1 MKNNSSQSRFGKIT
15 AKAIVMLLAVVLS
28 LSVLPA
34 LSADILPDAS
44 AATEYVVQ
52 SGETITNINNTLAS
66 YSAGTVVN
74 MQLSATIDL
83 DSQNH
88 NSGIEIPKD
97 ITVNLYLNGNNI
109 SYERT
114 RDNNSL
120 WQFTGVYGIVN
131 YGTLNV
137 YAGSSSSPYRA
148 VQSGKSSIIVKNI
161 RNDMKS
167 SGSNEYAYGRAEA
180 IQNHGTLTV
189 NQGVSLVADVQLKYI
204 RTATTGQ
211 YDRDGSS
218 TVAVAGVFNATDTA
232 TAVLDDVSIS
242 ANASTS
248 SANADYVSGHR
259 LSVSNSYAYGVYGG
273 NTNVSGTTAIS
284 VSATT
289 GCDQNGGANDRK
301 DGRTTAVAYGICT
314 TKNVTVT
321 GGTFSYSAS
330 DYNKANSLTE
340 GTRHVYIGGICY
352 AKDGT
357 APVLI
362 DGNVKVATSD
372 AFTGENDENTN
383 GGTRVY
389 RESTVALAEKMPWSP
404 ADVFGSTSGNLY
416 SNPKGVDARPSGIA
430 VGSFSDEVGNAY
442 AASSTSTVGGHPTA
456 LNRGALSGQN
466 RVHVVYRY
474 WTDST
479 RTRLDTS
486 IVDDDGNAGYSF
498 RPTTSKPTV
507 VSAPAV
513 FSTFLNTKLT
523 VGNNT
528 AIRYTN
534 GGDPCNHYY
543 WNLYKIS
550 YQAAG
555 TTFFSDFSMTQKGT
569 EFQTFEATGATNGQA
584 NVTSGPVFIY
594 VDYISKAPS
603 AIKATVGTA
612 GVVTTTYTGSNILA
626 SDLGLQIID
635 SLDEVDITKEYNIDF
650 TDNSLIGVQFSFT
663 GKNTADVEISDTGRL
678 PRNAG
683 TYQVTLQIAES
694 VTYNTDPTKSKNR
707 KALEYTFTLIV
718 EQAEALR
725 GTLPESFNDVVY
737 GQKLNEIISV
747 GTGTYKAAFLG
758 KDNVDGTFSFVNAGD
773 GSAYKNAG
781 SGITQIKW
789 TPAYGE
795 GALEKNYKETVFSV
809 AYTVKKA
816 PLTIT
821 PNAATVVY
829 GESDVAFSSVVS
841 GLVANDNTENNQNII
856 KDALVYAVYF
866 GGDYIAY
873 QPGKIAVGSHV
884 IRTSFTALPEI
895 LANYEYVHVYGAEN
909 NPNGVLKVTPRPLT
923 VEATAQDRAYIPD
936 NFDVNVSFTIVSGKF
951 GTDDVRVTNA
961 TGALNENCDAGQLK
975 IVNGISAETIKDKL
989 AGSAKNNYEIVTVT
1003 YKTGENLLVN
1013 ISKAIP
1019 DATVPTIAEMNY
1031 LQKRTL
1037 ADVALGTTTSTVE
1050 GSWQWVDSTINP
1062 TVKVSQ
1068 YKAQFVP
1075 VENQLK
1081 NYEIKVVDVAINVKP
1096 TPVTVGY
1103 SATVSYGDNVPNI
1116 TNYTYTS
1123 DIDKDFDI
1131 KKVTTSGNITPRTDY
1146 QKGSPVKAGGYAVTI
1161 TAPNYVDVDGN
1172 YIFTVNNGIINVN
1185 PRLITF
1191 TVEDKTIV
1199 YGDSFNV
1206 DSTGAVNLTFDESL
1220 LVGTDTINS
1229 ITASGTAPVFS
1240 FETNFNSFDQYDAGT
1255 YTINATCTST
1265 TSANYTV
1272 AVKAGT
1278 LHVTKAPLVIKAN
1291 DFTLEYGSDVP
1302 ANLDSALTLIGAKR
1316 NEKLADMISGEK
1328 TVSVNTSYTKGSP
1341 VKAGG
1346 YEVTVGIA
1354 GVSFPNYEV
1363 TVQNGTITVVK
1374 ATPVITTLPTAT
1386 ITYGETLADAK
1397 FSGAVIVDNIPGA
1410 FVYDSPTVAPAYN
1423 ELSYNSF
1430 TASFIPEDTDN
1441 YNVVRGKIISLT
1453 VGKKKVTGILSVA
1466 GIPMINE
1473 DLTADV
1479 TGLDPATQG
1488 SYTFVWYYEDG
1499 TVIGTGAELPL
1510 GADSANKKV
1519 YVKATA
1525 ATPYEGTVESN
1536 RILIAPELTDINGIL
1551 TETEYSKYFQL
1562 TGLEFG
1568 KDSPLQYNAQQRV
1581 VTFKEIDSSTANYEI
1596 GNIQVKYNGS
1606 AEAPVNVGRYAIT
1619 VDIAAPENLTGLTYN
1634 DTDKVW
1640 VNADGA
1646 VVYSPVSNYLIGY
1659 LEITPMGYT
1668 VYVTVDKKVYDGTVD
1683 ATAKVTEQIGRIE
1696 LGGGEF
1702 DDVWFDNDA
1711 VTYYFETPDAG
1722 ENKIVNAF
1730 GGDCL
1735 KGAAAGNYEL
1745 AIVIENANS
1754 AVITPMPLEVTVSA
1768 VEREYIKGN
1777 KNVDLAFD
1785 FTPAEGDDGFVYV
1798 DASKAKGVIDT
1809 DIAGSHFVTVSDIM
1823 LIGDKAANYTL
1834 SIKDADKI
1842 LAVITKAVPSYPIPE
1857 VHEVL
1862 YYNSGRHLSSISLGD
1877 SHWTWVDRNAVPG
1890 AGVHTF
1896 KAVYTPD
1903 DQANYLTVEYDVAV
1917 EVLKTPVTITAA
1929 SFTITYGDIEPT
1941 YYYIAEGLTGADTI
1955 ENAVDGYVLMNC
1967 NYHPGSNVGEYAIQL
1982 DGAFE
1987 SDNYDFIYNNGV
1999 VTVGKRTAYV
2009 DVIAENREYKE
2020 GDTTV
2025 QVKFSPLENLYS
2037 GDSASDVYL
2046 QYTNYITGTV
2056 ADANAGTKTV
2066 QYVMPNLLG
2075 TKAGN
2080 YVISP
2085 KKAVVT
2091 VEILKATIPGVILPT
2106 SGKVYYGNKLSTI
2119 EFTSSSEGGQF
2130 GTFTMENPT
2139 STPEKVGTFA
2149 NTYKVVFTPAD
2160 TKNYATVSQYITVEV
2175 LPAFINVSVHFTGTI
2190 QVGKTL
2196 YAILND
2202 VPAEALPNLV
2212 YEWYR
2217 VDTPESD
2224 PRTGIKVASNTDS
2237 YRLTEEDEGKYIMCA
2252 VTNLDG
2258 SPYECNAI
2266 CVTDIAVE
2274 EQQLTLW
2281 QKFINWFYRLLSNF
2295 TQIFG
2300 GLLG

>member
-44 AATEYVVQ
+44 AAAEYVVTTTDIA
-52 SGETITNINNTLAS
+52 TINSAIANNAS
-66 YSAGTVVN
+66 AEIDVKLNNDIGPGLTIPAGKTVNLFMNGKSITYSAGTTTQGTV
-74 MQLSATIDL
+74 
-83 DSQNH
+83 
-88 NSGIEIPKD
+88 SGIINRGTLHVYSGSSK
-97 ITVNLYLNGNNI
+97 TGSSTANI
-109 SYERT
+109 SLSNVSLDNSIPETT
-114 RDNNSL
+114 R
-120 WQFTGVYGIVN
+120 IVSYSN
-131 YGTLNV
+131 LEG
-137 YAGSSSSPYRA
+137 
-148 VQSGKSSIIVKNI
+148 I
-161 RNDMKS
+161 RNE
-167 SGSNEYAYGRAEA
+167 GY
-180 IQNHGTLTV
+180 LTV
-189 NQGVSLVADVQLKYI
+189 NAGVNISVSGNIYYNKQDNVIYGESAQ
-204 RTATTGQ
+204 
-211 YDRDGSS
+211 
-218 TVAVAGVFNATDTA
+218 VAVGSVGIFNNNTDAVSVINSAKITASA
-232 TAVLDDVSIS
+232 TAEGTM
-242 ANASTS
+242 NSTS
-248 SANADYVSGHR
+248 IDDDERTSSVAVS
-259 LSVSNSYAYGVYGG
+259 YGVYGG
-273 NTNVSGTTAIS
+273 DVTINGSTTITTTSRGAHTRGTT
-284 VSATT
+284 
-289 GCDQNGGANDRK
+289 NG
-301 DGRTTAVAYGICT
+301 TADEGTAYIHSINYGI
-314 TKNVTVT
+314 
-321 GGTFSYSAS
+321 
-330 DYNKANSLTE
+330 
-340 GTRHVYIGGICY
+340 
-352 AKDGT
+352 
-357 APVLI
+357 
-362 DGNVKVATSD
+362 ATS
-372 AFTGENDENTN
+372 GSINVN
-383 GGTRVY
+383 GGTITHGAELYNDQASKSKGGGQMFVY
-389 RESTVALAEKMPWSP
+389 SGGIYYVTGTTPVITDGSVSNTVEYGITLGDEPGTLNFRKGSVVTSSEMIKSANEIVTYMTSYHTRDRFVPS
-404 ADVFGSTSGNLY
+404 ADV
-416 SNPKGVDARPSGIA
+416 VA
-430 VGSFSDEVGNAY
+430 GSFADESN
-442 AASSTSTVGGHPTA
+442 STYNTTDVVTAMNTVPKE
-456 LNRGALSGQN
+456 LVRGAVSGQN

-479 RTRLDTS
+479 RSKLDTS
-486 IVDDDGNAGYSF
+486 IVDEDGNAGFSY
-498 RPTTSKPTV
+498 RPTTSAPTV

-523 VGNNT
+523 VANNT
-528 AIRYTN
+528 AVRYNN
-534 GGDPCNHYY
+534 GGDPCNTYY

-555 TTFFSDFSMTQKGT
+555 NTPFSDFSMTQKGT

-584 NVTSGPVFIY
+584 NVTNGPIYIY

-683 TYQVTLQIAES
+683 TYKVTLEIAES
-694 VTYNTDPTKSKNR
+694 VTYNTDPNKSKNR

-758 KDNVDGTFSFVNAGD
+758 KDDVDGTFSFVNAGD

-809 AYTVKKA
+809 AYTIKKA

-841 GLVANDNTENNQNII
+841 GLVAYDNTENNQNII
-856 KDALVYAVYF
+856 KDALVYTVYF

-873 QPGKIAVGSHV
+873 QPGKITVGSHV
-884 IRTSFTALPEI
+884 IRTSFTALPEV
-895 LANYEYVHVYGAEN
+895 LANYEYTHLYGAEN
-909 NPNGVLKVTPRPLT
+909 NPNGLLKVTPRPLA

-951 GTDDVRVTNA
+951 GTDDIRVTNA

-1019 DATVPTIAEMNY
+1019 DAAVPTIAEMNY
-1031 LQKRTL
+1031 LQNRKL

-1075 VENQLK
+1075 VDQK
-1081 NYEIKVVDVAINVKP
+1081 NYENKVVDVAINVKP

-1199 YGDSFNV
+1199 YGDSFYENA
-1206 DSTGAVNLTFDESL
+1206 TGAVNLTFDESL
-1220 LVGTDTINS
+1220 LVGSDTINDL
-1229 ITASGTAPVFS
+1229 TASGTAPVFG
-1240 FETNFNSFDQYDAGT
+1240 FETDFDNFSNYKAGT
-1255 YTINATCTST
+1255 YTINATFTGTASP
-1265 TSANYTV
+1265 NYSIATV
-1272 AVKAGT
+1272 PGT
-1278 LHVTKAPLVIKAN
+1278 LYVTKAPLVIKAN

-1302 ANLDSALTLIGAKR
+1302 ANLDSALILIGAKR

-1354 GVSFPNYEV
+1354 GVIFPNYEV

-1397 FSGAVIVDNIPGA
+1397 FTGAVIVDNIPGA
-1410 FVYDSPTVAPAYN
+1410 FVYESPTIAPAYS
-1423 ELSYNSF
+1423 ETSYNSF
-1430 TASFIPEDTDN
+1430 KASFIPEDTDN
-1441 YNVVRGKIISLT
+1441 YNVIRGQIISLT

-1473 DLTADV
+1473 DLTVDV

-1499 TVIGTGAELPL
+1499 TVIGTGEKLPL

-1536 RILIAPELTDINGIL
+1536 RILIAPELTDINAIL
-1551 TETEYSKYFQL
+1551 TGETYGTYFTL
-1562 TGLEFG
+1562 SGIEFG
-1568 KDSPLQYNAQQRV
+1568 KDSALQYNAQQRV

-1606 AEAPVNVGRYAIT
+1606 AEAPVNVGTYAIT
-1619 VDIAAPENLTGLTYN
+1619 IDVATPENLAGLTYN
-1634 DTDKVW
+1634 DTAKAW

-1646 VVYSPVSNYLIGY
+1646 VVYSPVSNYYIGTLTIEPAEY
-1659 LEITPMGYT
+1659 KIT
-1668 VYVTVDKKVYDGTVD
+1668 VTVADKIYDGTAEAVIEAGSIVED
-1683 ATAKVTEQIGRIE
+1683 GR
-1696 LGGGEF
+1696 LPVAGGY
-1702 DDVWFDNDA
+1702 DDVQFDASA
-1711 VTYYFETPDAG
+1711 VTYYYPEGPDAG
-1722 ENKIVNAF
+1722 TGKTVYANFVS
-1730 GGDCL
+1730 CL
-1735 KGAAAGNYEL
+1735 KGDSAGNYEPW
-1745 AIVIENANS
+1745 IEITNADS

-1798 DASKAKGVIDT
+1798 DASKAKGTIDT

-1903 DQANYLTVEYDVAV
+1903 DQANYVTVEYDVAV

-1967 NYHPGSNVGEYAIQL
+1967 NYHPGSNVGEYTIQL

-2066 QYVMPNLLG
+2066 QYEMPNLLG

>member
-34 LSADILPDAS
+34 LSADILPDAN
-44 AATEYVVQ
+44 AAAEYVV
-52 SGETITNINNTLAS
+52 TTTDI
-66 YSAGTVVN
+66 
-74 MQLSATIDL
+74 ATI
-83 DSQNH
+83 
-88 NSGIEIPKD
+88 NSAIANNASAEIDVKLNND
-97 ITVNLYLNGNNI
+97 IGPGLTIPAGKTVNLFLNGKRI
-109 SYERT
+109 VVERNGK
-114 RDNNSL
+114 DNGAEYR
-120 WQFTGVYGIVN
+120 FTGIYGIIN
-131 YGTLNV
+131 YGTLNVYSGSSVTAVGKSSILIRNIRNNMHANEDRYEKSYGRAEGIQNHGKLTVNHGVSITTDVQLQYERDAYGEGGSSTVAVAGIFNASSSASAVINGATITATAKTFATHADGLISSNKHTNYSLSYAYGVYGGDVTITGDTTISVSATTGTDQQGGGAEVKDGRNTAVAYGVCTSGQVVLTGGTFSYGASDNNQGNALTDGSRHIYEGGICYLKGGATPVIIDGNVKTATTNGFVGDSGGTKVIRESTVAMAEKLPWSTGDVFGDASGNIYSDPQKDTARPSGIEAGSFTDEVGNV
-137 YAGSSSSPYRA
+137 YAGSSSSA
-148 VQSGKSSIIVKNI
+148 
-161 RNDMKS
+161 
-167 SGSNEYAYGRAEA
+167 
-180 IQNHGTLTV
+180 
-189 NQGVSLVADVQLKYI
+189 
-204 RTATTGQ
+204 
-211 YDRDGSS
+211 DGS
-218 TVAVAGVFNATDTA
+218 
-232 TAVLDDVSIS
+232 
-242 ANASTS
+242 
-248 SANADYVSGHR
+248 
-259 LSVSNSYAYGVYGG
+259 
-273 NTNVSGTTAIS
+273 
-284 VSATT
+284 
-289 GCDQNGGANDRK
+289 
-301 DGRTTAVAYGICT
+301 
-314 TKNVTVT
+314 
-321 GGTFSYSAS
+321 
-330 DYNKANSLTE
+330 
-340 GTRHVYIGGICY
+340 
-352 AKDGT
+352 
-357 APVLI
+357 
-362 DGNVKVATSD
+362 
-372 AFTGENDENTN
+372 
-383 GGTRVY
+383 
-389 RESTVALAEKMPWSP
+389 
-404 ADVFGSTSGNLY
+404 
-416 SNPKGVDARPSGIA
+416 
-430 VGSFSDEVGNAY
+430 
-442 AASSTSTVGGHPTA
+442 HPTA

-479 RTRLDTS
+479 RSKLDTS
-486 IVDDDGNAGYSF
+486 IVDEDGNAGYSF

-528 AIRYTN
+528 AVRYNN
-534 GGDPCNHYY
+534 GGDPCNTYY

-550 YQAAG
+550 YQAIPG
-555 TTFFSDFSMTQKGT
+555 TTWFSDFNLTQKGT

-584 NVTSGPVFIY
+584 NVTNGPVFIY

-809 AYTVKKA
+809 AYTIKKA

-856 KDALVYAVYF
+856 KDALVYTVYF

-895 LANYEYVHVYGAEN
+895 LANYEYTHVYGAEN
-909 NPNGVLKVTPRPLT
+909 NPNGLLKVTPRPLT
-923 VEATAQDRAYIPD
+923 VEATAQDRAYIPN
-936 NFDVNVSFTIVSGKF
+936 NFDVNVSFTIISGKY
-951 GTDDVRVTNA
+951 GTDDIRVTNA

-1003 YKTGENLLVN
+1003 YKTGEHLLVN

-1062 TVKVSQ
+1062 TVKVAQ

-1075 VENQLK
+1075 VDQK
-1081 NYEIKVVDVAINVKP
+1081 NYETKVVDVAINVKP

-1172 YIFTVNNGIINVN
+1172 YIFTVNNGVINVN

-1240 FETNFNSFDQYDAGT
+1240 FETNFNSFDKYNAGT

-1551 TETEYSKYFQL
+1551 TETEYSKYFEL

-1668 VYVTVDKKVYDGTVD
+1668 VYVTVDEKVYDGTVD
-1683 ATAKVTEQIGRIE
+1683 ATAKVTEEIGRIE

-1877 SHWTWVDRNAVPG
+1877 SHWAWVDRNAVPG

-2025 QVKFSPLENLYS
+2025 QVKFSALENLYS

-2066 QYVMPNLLG
+2066 QYEMPNLLG